1 MADRP
6 DECGFGPT
14 LGSRHLSLTDGAAK
28 TLRRAALLACKTA
41 SLKSYLSHIIHAS
54 PLPTLS
60 TNLPVQRHNS
70 EILDYATAQSLIIL
84 VADFLFEPATSGNT
98 KRVSSLVAAIRSWGY
113 KVHFLGLGSN
123 WSDAACRATQ
133 AAVDG
138 FEIFEW
144 KADLDPYGL
153 PSPKGFLQRAL
164 RWGRRRVS
172 QLFRRW
178 PPALDP
184 DLEQRCPQSFC
195 DFVGNRVEQLRP
207 VAVIAEYL
215 WLSRCLEN
223 LPNSVHRMIDSH
235 DLMHQRL
242 LQYRGTGLHS
252 FFQCT
257 LADELKCL
265 RRADRVLV
273 IQEEEKRILS
283 EHLPSAKLVFTP
295 HGHVISAPP
304 VSSRGQRRLIF
315 AGSAHAA
322 NVEGLNWFLQEVW
335 PIIAELDSATIFRV
349 VGGCCQTVQ
358 EVVLRCPE
366 HSRIQLA
373 GVVDD
378 LTAAFHQSDIMVNP
392 ILRGSGLKIK
402 VVEALC
408 CGLGVVST
416 SKGVEGI
423 DDLEACPSIRVAD
436 EPHEFAMAVTA
447 LLNHAGDLSE
457 HSLHFAN
464 HRFSPD
470 AAYSELRTV
479 LVSCRKDQES

>member
-1 MADRP
+1 MNFP
-6 DECGFGPT
+6 DHRSISDGVDS
-14 LGSRHLSLTDGAAK
+14 GSDQPS
-28 TLRRAALLACKTA
+28 
-41 SLKSYLSHIIHAS
+41 I
-54 PLPTLS
+54 
-60 TNLPVQRHNS
+60 V
-70 EILDYATAQSLIIL
+70 L

-113 KVHFLGLGSN
+113 KVHFLGIGSS
-123 WSDAACRATQ
+123 WSDAACAATRAS
-133 AAVDG
+133 VDS

-153 PSPKGFLQRAL
+153 PSPKGFLQRVM
-164 RWGRRRVS
+164 RWGRRHVS
-172 QLFRRW
+172 QLLNRW

-184 DLEQRCPQSFC
+184 DLEQRCPETFC
-195 DFVGNRVEQLRP
+195 EFVRSRVEDLRP

-215 WLSRCLEN
+215 WLSRCLEG
-223 LPNSVHRMIDSH
+223 LPIEVHRILDMH

-242 LQYRGTGLHS
+242 LQYRGTGFHS

-257 LADELKCL
+257 LADEIKCL
-265 RRADRVLV
+265 RRANSVLV

-283 EHLPSAKLVFTP
+283 KHLDPSTLVTTP
-295 HGHVISAPP
+295 HGHKISPP
-304 VSSRGQRRLIF
+304 PGERPRSKRLLF

-322 NVEGLNWFLQEVW
+322 NVEGLRWFLHEVW
-335 PIIAELDSATIFRV
+335 PLIVEQDLDVTFTV
-349 VGGCCQTVQ
+349 VGGCCEPVREEVQ
-358 EVVLRCPE
+358 YLSNCR
-366 HSRIQLA
+366 RIHLA

-378 LTAAFHQSDIMVNP
+378 LIAECHQSDVLVNP

-416 SKGVEGI
+416 AKGVEGI
-423 DDLEACPSIRVAD
+423 DDIDACRSIRVAD
-436 EPHEFAMAVTA
+436 EPHEFAIAVTA

-457 HSLHFAN
+457 HSLQFASN
-464 HRFSPD
+464 RFSPD

-479 LVSCRKDQES
+479 LKSCHKNQES